1 MGSFLIK
8 SFSDSLLSETG
19 VSDIMCEIAC
29 VNHSFSSDAF
39 VTAFL
44 DELSSVGIGYEV
56 RGREPLRLCGL
67 EAY

>member
-1 MGSFLIK
+1 LRQPQLFLAI
-8 SFSDSLLSETG
+8 G
-19 VSDIMCEIAC
+19 Q
-29 VNHSFSSDAF
+29 NFSSDAF

>member
-1 MGSFLIK
+1 VRDRLRQPQLFLAI
-8 SFSDSLLSETG
+8 G
-19 VSDIMCEIAC
+19 Q
-29 VNHSFSSDAF
+29 NFSSDAF